1 VLFRS
6 IKQQQHLSSFMSS
19 STTFDLQKYISQ
31 YRGHTK
37 IKRLLFIADN
47 SEKHR
52 AEAIELAIQEL
63 KNGINTNLYKE
74 VVERYGKELNIYLD
88 TTWLNDTEQQAQ
100 KTLEK
105 LEIQLNTAR
114 NNMMKEATR
123 TGSNEIGDFY
133 FRRGDFQNALKNY
146 LRSRDYCTSS
156 RHVVEMCL
164 NVIRVSI
171 EMGNYALVQQYVSKA
186 EQTPDVSNQEDIV
199 SISKLSVASAL
210 VNLDSKK
217 YKVVAKKFL
226 SCDISMD
233 NEFNHVISCND
244 ITVYAGIT
252 ALATFE
258 RRELKEKV
266 LESASFKNF
275 LELNPSIRQLLV
287 DFYESKYTS
296 ALSVLDSLLVSNNC
310 SDFVSLFLE
319 GRILIQQ
326 HYSSMMNLSD
336 SHTCHWIFI

>member
-1 VLFRS
+1 
-6 IKQQQHLSSFMSS
+6 MSS

-123 TGSNEIGDFY
+123 
-133 FRRGDFQNALKNY
+133 
-146 LRSRDYCTSS
+146 
-156 RHVVEMCL
+156 
-164 NVIRVSI
+164 VSI
-171 EMGNYALVQQYVSKA
+171 MNMHRIFCCCCCV
-186 EQTPDVSNQEDIV
+186 
-199 SISKLSVASAL
+199 
-210 VNLDSKK
+210 
-217 YKVVAKKFL
+217 F
-226 SCDISMD
+226 
-233 NEFNHVISCND
+233 
-244 ITVYAGIT
+244 VY
-252 ALATFE
+252 LCF
-258 RRELKEKV
+258 
-266 LESASFKNF
+266 
-275 LELNPSIRQLLV
+275 
-287 DFYESKYTS
+287 
-296 ALSVLDSLLVSNNC
+296 
-310 SDFVSLFLE
+310 
-319 GRILIQQ
+319 
-326 HYSSMMNLSD
+326 
-336 SHTCHWIFI
+336 